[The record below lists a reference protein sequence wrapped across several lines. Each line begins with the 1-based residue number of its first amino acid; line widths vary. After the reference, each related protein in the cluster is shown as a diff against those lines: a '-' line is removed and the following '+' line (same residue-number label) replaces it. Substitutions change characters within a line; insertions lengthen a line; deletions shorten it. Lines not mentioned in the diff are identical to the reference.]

1 LLPLYIVRHGATNL
15 NNDSDTSQ
23 DRIRSWRDVPL
34 NKEGR
39 AEAKR
44 AAEEL
49 KKYNIEVICCSD
61 LSRAKETAQI
71 IGKILDLEPTPSEKL
86 RPWNLGEF
94 TGTSTKEALPK
105 ISEYVRK
112 KADEKVP
119 KGESFNDFSNRAFEG
134 FSESIEKADG
144 KNLCIVTHH
153 RDERL
158 IKAWIKAGQPKD
170 HTIDLNTFLQKGDP
184 PGGVI
189 ILKIN
194 EENLGPGGETDSE
207 DQDAE
212 DKESKVDEGDTE
224 GKDKNEVDNEEE
236 KEEEKPVVQ
245 AKKGGKSTS
254 FGANKLGDILGQL
267 KQSKEPK
274 EPKHH
279 ITILHIGSPPSSML
293 SALFGKD
300 DQSS

>member
-1 LLPLYIVRHGATNL
+1 MIPLYIVRHGETDL

-39 AEAKR
+39 AEAKK

-49 KKYNIEVICCSD
+49 KKYNIEVIYCSD

-71 IGKILDLEPTPSEKL
+71 IGKILDIEPTPSEKL

-189 ILKIN
+189 VLKIN
-194 EENLGPGGETDSE
+194 EENLGSSGETDSE

-212 DKESKVDEGDTE
+212 DKDNESKVDEGDTE
-224 GKDKNEVDNEEE
+224 NEVGNEE

-245 AKKGGKSTS
+245 AKKGGKPTS
-254 FGANKLGDILGQL
+254 FGANKLSDVLGQL

-293 SALFGKD
+293 SALFGKNE
-300 DQSS
+300 Q